1 MLQEVEEVVSEEEVD
16 LEVDV
21 VEDLIIILMVDFKE
35 KNKNFHEKKNWK
47 YNEKK
52 NENEKNLR
60 NQNNF
65 YFLFFVSFDQS
76 ISF

>member
-35 KNKNFHEKKNWK
+35 KNKNFHEKKIENITK
-47 YNEKK
+47 KTKKKK
-52 NENEKNLR
+52 N
-60 NQNNF
+60 
-65 YFLFFVSFDQS
+65 
-76 ISF
+76 